1 MQYGFVTLGLPLV
14 VCVFGLG
21 VYGGVIVGHLWV
33 VLLICVGVG
42 LAVFV
47 LWDWWLRGLFV
58 VRLFGFLVFGAR
70 AMFRCLRV
78 FWCFVM
84 LLCWV

>member
-1 MQYGFVTLGLPLV
+1 MTLGLPLV

-47 LWDWWLRGLFV
+47 LWGWGVAWAFCGAV
-58 VRLFGFLVFGAR
+58 VWVPGI
-70 AMFRCLRV
+70 
-78 FWCFVM
+78 WC
-84 LLCWV
+84 